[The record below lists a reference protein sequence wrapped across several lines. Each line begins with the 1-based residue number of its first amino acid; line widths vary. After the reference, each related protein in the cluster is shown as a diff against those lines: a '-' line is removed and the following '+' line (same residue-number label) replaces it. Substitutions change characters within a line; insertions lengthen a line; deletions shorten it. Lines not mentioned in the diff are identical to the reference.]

1 MANFLQMLAEMLS
14 GQGGVAPVAA
24 GPVNRLTN
32 LGGMDTPAG
41 GGALDAVGQRI
52 MQQQLNPYM
61 GGAAPVNAQ
70 PAPSAA
76 PVVDNVQTA
85 STPSPAPSGGGIG
98 GFVQGLFGGGN
109 EKGYNETVQWLQ
121 RKGYDAGAA
130 QMIAKD
136 KPTLQKVLLTYGSP
150 QEVDEYT
157 KRATAALRLG
167 LKQGSPEFTNFV
179 AGRDIIKGQDEKA
192 LVNAG
197 DGRLYDPNTKQW
209 ITAPNDAAGGG
220 FRFSGNSVEAQALNG
235 LIQSGQLTEEEA
247 MQVAAGK
254 VITNPADGSQI
265 FMTPQGL
272 FGRDATGNVTPVAPA
287 ATAQPAPAPI
297 PAAPASPAITAP
309 VAPAPSTDPA
319 VPTTVAPSQPTAPSL
334 PNGAKPIPGAKQL
347 TPGKPG
353 KMATE
358 AETRARALYTVASP
372 EMKIVEDMF
381 PALGDNTN
389 QALDKMPWNSGNWL
403 TSEDYQRGK
412 NSLMTII
419 QSYMYVTSG
428 ASAPDAEVERNAN
441 SLMPK
446 MGDKP
451 QTIKDKLARINNY
464 VRAIKQA
471 GGETP
476 STPGEVEDGNDPLDV
491 RKFLGVRQ

>member
-1 MANFLQMLAEMLS
+1 
-14 GQGGVAPVAA
+14 
-24 GPVNRLTN
+24 
-32 LGGMDTPAG
+32 
-41 GGALDAVGQRI
+41 
-52 MQQQLNPYM
+52 
-61 GGAAPVNAQ
+61 
-70 PAPSAA
+70 
-76 PVVDNVQTA
+76 
-85 STPSPAPSGGGIG
+85 
-98 GFVQGLFGGGN
+98 
-109 EKGYNETVQWLQ
+109 
-121 RKGYDAGAA
+121 
-130 QMIAKD
+130 
-136 KPTLQKVLLTYGSP
+136 
-150 QEVDEYT
+150 
-157 KRATAALRLG
+157 
-167 LKQGSPEFTNFV
+167 
-179 AGRDIIKGQDEKA
+179 
-192 LVNAG
+192 
-197 DGRLYDPNTKQW
+197 
-209 ITAPNDAAGGG
+209 
-220 FRFSGNSVEAQALNG
+220 
-235 LIQSGQLTEEEA
+235 
-247 MQVAAGK
+247 
-254 VITNPADGSQI
+254 
-265 FMTPQGL
+265 MTPQGL

-297 PAAPASPAITAP
+297 TAAPDAPAIAAP
-309 VAPAPSTDPA
+309 VAPAPSTAPA
-319 VPTTVAPSQPTAPSL
+319 VPTTVAPTQPTAPSL